1 MGFTMKHSIK
11 KNYLQIGTKRRGGTK
26 MPRVGFIVAHDTGN
40 KNSTAAGNVGYYKNS
55 ANTMSA
61 SAHLFVDDKEIIEC
75 IPALT
80 AAPEKAWHVLYN
92 RTEDNIKFGD
102 DANDIAIGV
111 ELCYGDNINFDKAYD
126 KYVWTI
132 AYICY
137 KFKLNPAN
145 RITGH
150 QFLDPGRK
158 TDPTNALR
166 TGDVTFNQLVK
177 DVVKM
182 YNACCKGSGGSIV
195 LDTDAEKHPVTELNR
210 TVTVTTDS
218 LNVRKGASLSEPI
231 VGTLKKGS
239 KVTAKQRKNGMYHI
253 GKNQWI
259 SSSAVYVKYKNNP
272 TGTAT
277 ILSDS
282 LTIREKASFDSKDV
296 GILKKGKTV
305 KVYEKQNGLYHIGK
319 NKWISAST
327 KYIKFVEAPSKKKNN
342 LLSIG
347 KAVVLVDELNV
358 RTEADASSKI
368 VSTKN
373 KGAVVKVYEIKSN
386 WYRIGTKKWISGS
399 EKYVKFKK
407 K

>member
-11 KNYLQIGTKRRGGTK
+11 KSYLPNGTKRRGGTK

-40 KNSTAAGNVGYYKNS
+40 KNSTAAGNVSYYKDS
-55 ANTMSA
+55 ANTMYA

-111 ELCYGDNINFDKAYD
+111 ELCYGDNINFEKAYD

-137 KFKLNPAN
+137 KFKINPATH
-145 RITGH
+145 ITGH
-150 QFLDPGRK
+150 EFLDPGRK
-158 TDPTNALR
+158 TDPSNGLR
-166 TGDVTFNQLVK
+166 TGGKSFKQLIV

-182 YNACCKGSGGSIV
+182 YNACCKGQGGSLI
-195 LDTDAEKHPVTELNR
+195 LDQEVESKPITELNR
-210 TVTVTTDS
+210 TITVTVDS
-218 LNVRKGASLSEPI
+218 LNVRKGASLGEPI
-231 VGTLKKGS
+231 VGTLKKGT
-239 KVTAKQRKNGMYHI
+239 KVTAKQSKNGMYHI

-259 SSSAVYVKYKNNP
+259 SASAAYVKYKNNP
-272 TGTAT
+272 TGTVT
-277 ILSDS
+277 ILADS
-282 LTIREKASFDSKDV
+282 LTIRKSDSFTSKEV
-296 GILKKGKTV
+296 GTLKKGKTV
-305 KVYEKQNGLYHIGK
+305 KVYEKRNGLFHIGK
-319 NKWISAST
+319 DKWISAGE
-327 KYIKFVEAPSKKKNN
+327 KYGKFKETTPKNKKA
-342 LLSIG
+342 LLHIG
-347 KAVVLVDELNV
+347 KATVLVNDLNI
-358 RTEADASSKI
+358 RNKSDIKGEI

-373 KGAVVKVYEIKSN
+373 KGTVLKVYEIKN
-386 WYRIGTKKWISGS
+386 GWYRVGTNKWISAS
-399 EKYVKFKK
+399 EKYVSFKK